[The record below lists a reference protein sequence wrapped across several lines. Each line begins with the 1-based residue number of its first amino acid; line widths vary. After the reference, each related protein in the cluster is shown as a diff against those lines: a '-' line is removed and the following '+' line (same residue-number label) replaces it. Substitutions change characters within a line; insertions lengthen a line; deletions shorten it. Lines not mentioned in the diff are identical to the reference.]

1 MPSYDESVWKDI
13 KHEWLAGQL
22 SKTDISRSFGP
33 SRQAINAK
41 AERYKW
47 GKRGTLVDEVRKEID
62 SQLLDDEGVTA
73 GVPPQEA
80 DEIVQNAAKRGVVV
94 VRRQR
99 NLLTELLDQAAVTLQ
114 ELREMAVISSETLQK
129 KRTKHQAAL
138 VTALSKA
145 RLDGMRVVSAVLS
158 QAIPLERQSYSLDD
172 DQGNAT
178 AINYTAPEYR
188 KPKGSG
194 LSEDDWDDNET

>member
-1 MPSYDESVWKDI
+1 MPTYDDSVWKDI

-22 SKTDISRSFGP
+22 SKTDISRTFGP

-41 AERYKW
+41 AERYQW

-73 GVPPQEA
+73 GVPPLEA
-80 DEIVQNAAKRGVVV
+80 DEIIQNAAKRGVVV

-99 NLLTELLDQAAVTLQ
+99 DLITQLLDIAGVTLKEIEDMQ
-114 ELREMAVISSETLQK
+114 VISLEALRK

-145 RLDGMRVVSAVLS
+145 RLDSMRVVSAVLS
-158 QAIPLERQSYSLDD
+158 QAIPLERQSFSLDD
-172 DQGNAT
+172 DKGNAQ
-178 AINYTAPEYR
+178 AISYTAPEYK
-188 KPKGSG
+188 KPKGTG
-194 LSEDDWDDNET
+194 LSEDDWDVNET